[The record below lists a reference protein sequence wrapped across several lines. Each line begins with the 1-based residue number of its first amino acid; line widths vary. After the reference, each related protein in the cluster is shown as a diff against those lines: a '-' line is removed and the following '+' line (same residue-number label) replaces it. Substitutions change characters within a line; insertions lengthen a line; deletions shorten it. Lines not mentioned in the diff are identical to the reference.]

1 MEFVK
6 KFSLRSSQQTPEDEK
21 VAQPTSPYPNEKEKG
36 GSVAEDHGST
46 SDSQRDDRSLSSDEV
61 LNPGTLSFEEGMH
74 ILFNSRKSSVQIY
87 SFLTKDVAGGMG
99 RHLGVF
105 SCTMLMYAFDT
116 PRDIYNYNSSL
127 ISPELVASLE
137 LGFSRRRL
145 PS

>member
-74 ILFNSRKSSVQIY
+74 ILFSSRKSSVQIY
-87 SFLTKDVAGGMG
+87 SFLVKDVAGGMG

-105 SCTMLMYAFDT
+105 SCTMLMYAKIDT
-116 PRDIYNYNSSL
+116 YETCTSL
-127 ISPELVASLE
+127 LAELVASLE
-137 LGFSRRRL
+137 PGFSRRRL